1 MFSAILS
8 CSIKGAVTSSFCGA
22 PFVEHTVYSLFYQSE
37 VKKNEMV
44 EKIALTTNKMHEEDL
59 LAISNHSWKGAIA
72 NSFCREYF
80 P

>member
-1 MFSAILS
+1 M
-8 CSIKGAVTSSFCGA
+8 
-22 PFVEHTVYSLFYQSE
+22 EHTVYSLFYQSE

-44 EKIALTTNKMHEEDL
+44 EQIALTTNKMHEEDL
-59 LAISNHSWKGAIA
+59 LAVSNHSSKGAIA